1 MASSGK
7 HLKVISGN
15 ANEQLAKNICDNT
28 GISLVEAS
36 VSRFN
41 DGEVSVEIEESIR
54 GDHVFVI
61 QPTVPPVNEN
71 LMELLIMID
80 ALKRASAREITAV
93 VPYYGYARQDRK
105 AKPRDPISAK
115 LTANLLSTAGAD
127 RMLAID
133 LHAKQIQGFFDI
145 PVDNLLGAPILAD
158 YFLEGRNLENIIVV
172 APDIGGV
179 KRARDF
185 AEKLNTNI
193 AIIDKRRP
201 KANMSQ
207 VMNVIGDVENKNVI
221 LVDDMIDTA
230 GTITNAACALKEK
243 GAKDIYAAC
252 THPLLSGPAIDR
264 LKKAPIH
271 ELVVTD
277 TIPLSDDK
285 QIDKLNTL
293 SVAPLLASGIE
304 RIYKE
309 LSVSVLF

>member
-15 ANEQLAKNICDNT
+15 ANTTLAKEICDNIGT
-28 GISLVEAS
+28 SLVKAS

-41 DGEVSVEIEESIR
+41 DGEVAVEIEESIR
-54 GDHVFVI
+54 GDHIFVI

-145 PVDNLLGAPILAD
+145 PVDNLLGATILAD
-158 YFLEGRNLENIIVV
+158 YFLEESDLENIIVV

-201 KANMSQ
+201 KANMSE
-207 VMNVIGDVENKNVI
+207 VMNVIGDVEDKNVI

-243 GAKDIYAAC
+243 GAKDIFAAC

-264 LKKAPIH
+264 LKEAPIH
-271 ELVVTD
+271 EVVVTD
-277 TIPLSDDK
+277 TIPLSDEK